1 MFMYQADKKNVSCQV
16 YFIPFSYGFLLI
28 DFSITNSKVDMRTGR
43 NTLQGWDSLRSEGP
57 QAGGVPSGPE
67 FGFRAFAA
75 VARVRSLLGELRA
88 SKPAM
93 QCDKKKRT
101 KTAATTHAR
110 RNVQKKEQAC
120 GQCAEVFDL
129 KRGHFPP
136 QCCKLTACA
145 TRVITRL

>member
-1 MFMYQADKKNVSCQV
+1 
-16 YFIPFSYGFLLI
+16 
-28 DFSITNSKVDMRTGR
+28 MRTGR

-101 KTAATTHAR
+101 KTAATTHTPVEMFR
-110 RNVQKKEQAC
+110 RKSKRVDNVQ
-120 GQCAEVFDL
+120 
-129 KRGHFPP
+129 RS
-136 QCCKLTACA
+136 LT
-145 TRVITRL
+145 